1 MSQTLLLSLKYKNSN
16 FHICYST
23 SWNNFLFQELFNE
36 LVLNENISL
45 NEIGKKIIFHID
57 FDYFYAQC
65 EEIRKPELRNI
76 PSVVCVYSGREED
89 SGVVSTCN
97 YEARKYG
104 VKAAMPIRLAKSKL
118 KDIEAIFLPTDMPY
132 YHEIS
137 RNAMR
142 IIENYG
148 ELFEQ
153 VSVDECY
160 VDFTKIT
167 NSDFDD
173 AKIFANSLQKN
184 IKDQINMTCSIGV
197 GPNKLISKIASG
209 INKPNGI
216 TVVSRQ
222 DAKNFISNCKI
233 EDIPGVGPKTAKK
246 LESLGIDSISDISNK
261 SIFELRDALGYK
273 TATFLVNASNAI
285 DYSQIKARGTSKQIG
300 KIVTL
305 KKDIA
310 DFQQINLA
318 AASLCTSVYENLR
331 NKGQAFRILTIILI
345 LENLQH
351 VSFSKS
357 LKLYS
362 ASFDELHKNSLFIIK
377 EMINNNSIS
386 LDNIRRMGVVVS
398 DLKDISGQ
406 DSLVNYFEN

>member
-1 MSQTLLLSLKYKNSN
+1 
-16 FHICYST
+16 
-23 SWNNFLFQELFNE
+23 
-36 LVLNENISL
+36 LNENISS

-118 KDIEAIFLPTDMPY
+118 KDVEAIFLPTDMPY
-132 YHEIS
+132 YHDIS

-142 IIENYG
+142 IIQNYG

-160 VDFTKIT
+160 VDFTKII

-173 AKIFANSLQKN
+173 AMIFASSLQKN
-184 IKDQINMTCSIGV
+184 IKDQINLTCSIGV

-209 INKPNGI
+209 FKKPNGI
-216 TVVSRQ
+216 TVVTPK

-233 EDIPGVGPKTAKK
+233 EDIPGVGPKTIRKM
-246 LESLGIDSISDISNK
+246 ESLGIRSILDISKK

-285 DYSQIKARGTSKQIG
+285 DYSQIKVRGSSKQIG

-305 KKDIA
+305 KKNVA
-310 DFQQINLA
+310 AFEQINLTA
-318 AASLCTSVYENLR
+318 ANLCTSVYENLR
-331 NKGQAFRILTIILI
+331 NKGQAFRVLSIILI

-351 VSFSKS
+351 ISLSKS

-362 ASFDELHKNSLFIIK
+362 ASFDELHKNSLSLIK
-377 EMINNNSIS
+377 EMISNNSIS
-386 LDNIRRMGVVVS
+386 LDNVRRMGVVVS
-398 DLKDISGQ
+398 DLKDVSGQ
-406 DSLVNYFEN
+406 DSLLNYFEN

>member
-1 MSQTLLLSLKYKNSN
+1 M
-16 FHICYST
+16 
-23 SWNNFLFQELFNE
+23 
-36 LVLNENISL
+36 NENISL
-45 NEIGKKIIFHID
+45 NEIEKRIIFHID

-104 VKAAMPIRLAKSKL
+104 VKAAMPIKLAKSKL
-118 KDIEAIFLPTDMPY
+118 KDIHSIFLPTDMPY

-137 RNAMR
+137 LKAMR
-142 IIENYG
+142 LIQNYG

-173 AKIFANSLQKN
+173 AKIFAVSLQKN
-184 IKDQINMTCSIGV
+184 IKAQIKLTCSIGV
-197 GPNKLISKIASG
+197 GPNKLIAKIASG

-216 TVVSRQ
+216 TVVRQ
-222 DAKNFISNCKI
+222 EDAKQFISNCKI
-233 EDIPGVGPKTAKK
+233 EDIPGVGPKTSKK
-246 LESLGIDSISDISNK
+246 LELLGIKSISDISNK
-261 SIFELRDALGYK
+261 SIFELRDSLGYK
-273 TATFLVNASNAI
+273 IATFLVNASNAI
-285 DYSQIKARGTSKQIG
+285 DYSQIKIRGTSKQIG

-305 KKDIA
+305 KKDTTS
-310 DFQQINLA
+310 FEQVKLTVEN
-318 AASLCTSVYENLR
+318 LCTSVFENLE
-331 NKGQAFRILTIILI
+331 NKRQSFRVLSIILI

-351 VSFSKS
+351 ISFSKS

-362 ASFDELHKNSLFIIK
+362 ASSDELRKNSLSILN
-377 EMINNNSIS
+377 EMISNNSIS
-386 LDNIRRMGVVVS
+386 LDNIRRIGVVVS
-398 DLKDISGQ
+398 DLKDNSGQ
-406 DSLVNYFEN
+406 DSLLNYFEN

>member
-1 MSQTLLLSLKYKNSN
+1 M
-16 FHICYST
+16 
-23 SWNNFLFQELFNE
+23 
-36 LVLNENISL
+36 NENISL
-45 NEIGKKIIFHID
+45 SEIEKRIIFHID

-65 EEIRKPELRNI
+65 EEIRKPKLRNI
-76 PSVVCVYSGREED
+76 PSVVCVYSGRGED

-104 VKAAMPIRLAKSKL
+104 VKAAMPIKLAKSKL
-118 KDIEAIFLPTDMPY
+118 KDVHSMFLPTDMPY

-137 RNAMR
+137 TKAMR
-142 IIENYG
+142 IIQNYG

-160 VDFTKIT
+160 MDFTKIT

-173 AKIFANSLQKN
+173 AKIFAVSLQKN
-184 IKDQINMTCSIGV
+184 IKDQIKLTCSIGV
-197 GPNKLISKIASG
+197 GPNKLIAKIASG

-216 TVVSRQ
+216 TVVRLE
-222 DAKNFISNCKI
+222 DAKQFISNCKI
-233 EDIPGVGPKTAKK
+233 DDIPGVGPKTSKK
-246 LESLGIDSISDISNK
+246 LESLGIKSVSDISK
-261 SIFELRDALGYK
+261 KGIFELRDALGYK
-273 TATFLVNASNAI
+273 IATFLVNASNAI
-285 DYSQIKARGTSKQIG
+285 DYSQIKVRGTSKQIG

-305 KKDIA
+305 KKDTTTLE
-310 DFQQINLA
+310 QIKLTVEN
-318 AASLCTSVYENLR
+318 LCTSVFENLE
-331 NKGQAFRILTIILI
+331 NKRQAFRVLTIILI

-362 ASFDELHKNSLFIIK
+362 ASLDELHKNSLLIIN
-377 EMINNNSIS
+377 EMISNNSIS
-386 LDNIRRMGVVVS
+386 LDNIRRIGIVVS

-406 DSLVNYFEN
+406 DSLLNYLEN

>member
-1 MSQTLLLSLKYKNSN
+1 M
-16 FHICYST
+16 
-23 SWNNFLFQELFNE
+23 
-36 LVLNENISL
+36 NENISS

-97 YEARKYG
+97 YEARNYG

-118 KDIEAIFLPTDMPY
+118 KNVEAIFLPTDMPY
-132 YHEIS
+132 YHDIS

-142 IIENYG
+142 IIQNYG

-173 AKIFANSLQKN
+173 AKIFASSLQKN
-184 IKDQINMTCSIGV
+184 IKDQINLTCSIGV
-197 GPNKLISKIASG
+197 GPSKLISKIASG
-209 INKPNGI
+209 FKKPNGI
-216 TVVSRQ
+216 TVVTPK
-222 DAKNFISNCKI
+222 DAKNFISICKI
-233 EDIPGVGPKTAKK
+233 EDIPGVGPKTIRK
-246 LESLGIDSISDISNK
+246 LESLGIRSISDISKK
-261 SIFELRDALGYK
+261 SIFELRDTLGYK
-273 TATFLVNASNAI
+273 NATFLVNASNAI
-285 DYSQIKARGTSKQIG
+285 DYSQIKVRGSSKQIG

-305 KKDIA
+305 KKNIA
-310 DFQQINLA
+310 DFEQINLTA
-318 AASLCTSVYENLR
+318 ANLCTSVYENLR
-331 NKGQAFRILTIILI
+331 NKRQAFRVLSIILI

-351 VSFSKS
+351 ISFSKS

-362 ASFDELHKNSLFIIK
+362 ASFDELHKNSLSIIN

-398 DLKDISGQ
+398 DLKDVSGQ
-406 DSLVNYFEN
+406 DSLLNYFEN

>member
-1 MSQTLLLSLKYKNSN
+1 M
-16 FHICYST
+16 
-23 SWNNFLFQELFNE
+23 
-36 LVLNENISL
+36 NENISL
-45 NEIGKKIIFHID
+45 NEIEKRIIFHID

-104 VKAAMPIRLAKSKL
+104 VKAAMPIKLAKSKL
-118 KDIEAIFLPTDMPY
+118 KDIHSIFLPTDMPY

-137 RNAMR
+137 LKAMR
-142 IIENYG
+142 LIQNYG

-173 AKIFANSLQKN
+173 AKIFAVSLQKN
-184 IKDQINMTCSIGV
+184 IKAQIKLTCSIGV
-197 GPNKLISKIASG
+197 GPNKLVAKIASG

-216 TVVSRQ
+216 TVVRQ
-222 DAKNFISNCKI
+222 EDAKQFISNCKI
-233 EDIPGVGPKTAKK
+233 EDIPGVGPKTSKK
-246 LESLGIDSISDISNK
+246 LELLGIKSISDISNK
-261 SIFELRDALGYK
+261 SIFELRDSLGYK
-273 TATFLVNASNAI
+273 IATFLVNASNAI
-285 DYSQIKARGTSKQIG
+285 DYSQIKIRGTSKQIG

-305 KKDIA
+305 KKDTTS
-310 DFQQINLA
+310 FEQVKLTVEN
-318 AASLCTSVYENLR
+318 LCTSVFENLE
-331 NKGQAFRILTIILI
+331 NKRQSFRVLSIILI

-351 VSFSKS
+351 ISFSKS

-362 ASFDELHKNSLFIIK
+362 ASSDELRKNSLSILN
-377 EMINNNSIS
+377 EMISNNSIS
-386 LDNIRRMGVVVS
+386 LDNIRRIGVVVS
-398 DLKDISGQ
+398 DLKDNSGQ
-406 DSLVNYFEN
+406 DSLLNYFEN

>member
-1 MSQTLLLSLKYKNSN
+1 MSQTLFLPLKYKNSH
-16 FHICYST
+16 FRICYST

-36 LVLNENISL
+36 IVLNENISL

-76 PSVVCVYSGREED
+76 ASVVCVYSGREED

-261 SIFELRDALGYK
+261 SIFELRDTLGYK

-285 DYSQIKARGTSKQIG
+285 DYSQIKVRGTSKQIG

-310 DFQQINLA
+310 DFEQINLT

-386 LDNIRRMGVVVS
+386 VDNIRRMGVVVS

>member
-1 MSQTLLLSLKYKNSN
+1 MS
-16 FHICYST
+16 
-23 SWNNFLFQELFNE
+23 
-36 LVLNENISL
+36 ENISL
-45 NEIGKKIIFHID
+45 SEIEKRIIFHID

-65 EEIRKPELRNI
+65 EEIRKPKLRNI
-76 PSVVCVYSGREED
+76 PSVVCVYSGRGED

-104 VKAAMPIRLAKSKL
+104 VKAAMPIKLAKSKL
-118 KDIEAIFLPTDMPY
+118 KDVHSMFLPTDMPY

-137 RNAMR
+137 TKAMR
-142 IIENYG
+142 IIQNYG

-160 VDFTKIT
+160 MDFTKIT

-173 AKIFANSLQKN
+173 AKIFAVSLQKN
-184 IKDQINMTCSIGV
+184 IKDQIKLTCSIGV
-197 GPNKLISKIASG
+197 GPNKLIAKIASG

-216 TVVSRQ
+216 TVVRLE
-222 DAKNFISNCKI
+222 DAKQFISNCKI
-233 EDIPGVGPKTAKK
+233 DDIPGVGPKTSKK
-246 LESLGIDSISDISNK
+246 LESLGIKSVSDISK
-261 SIFELRDALGYK
+261 KGIFELRDALGYK
-273 TATFLVNASNAI
+273 IATFLVNASNAI
-285 DYSQIKARGTSKQIG
+285 DYSQIKVRGTSKQIG

-305 KKDIA
+305 KKDTTTLE
-310 DFQQINLA
+310 QIKL
-318 AASLCTSVYENLR
+318 TVENLCISVFENLE
-331 NKGQAFRILTIILI
+331 NKRQAFRVLTIILI

-362 ASFDELHKNSLFIIK
+362 ASLDELHKNSFLIIN
-377 EMINNNSIS
+377 EMISNNSIS
-386 LDNIRRMGVVVS
+386 LDNIRRIGIVVS

-406 DSLVNYFEN
+406 DSLLNYLEN

>member
-1 MSQTLLLSLKYKNSN
+1 MS
-16 FHICYST
+16 
-23 SWNNFLFQELFNE
+23 
-36 LVLNENISL
+36 ENISL
-45 NEIGKKIIFHID
+45 SEIEKRIIFHID

-104 VKAAMPIRLAKSKL
+104 VKAAIPIRLAKSKL
-118 KDIEAIFLPTDMPY
+118 KDIHSMFLPTDMPY

-137 RNAMR
+137 TKAMR
-142 IIENYG
+142 IIQNYG

-160 VDFTKIT
+160 MDFTKIT

-173 AKIFANSLQKN
+173 AKIFAVSLQKN
-184 IKDQINMTCSIGV
+184 IKDQIKLTCSIGV
-197 GPNKLISKIASG
+197 GPNKLIAKIASG

-216 TVVSRQ
+216 TVVRLE
-222 DAKNFISNCKI
+222 DAKQFISNCKI
-233 EDIPGVGPKTAKK
+233 DDIPGVGPKTSKK
-246 LESLGIDSISDISNK
+246 LESLGIKSVSDISK
-261 SIFELRDALGYK
+261 KGIFELRDALGYK
-273 TATFLVNASNAI
+273 IATFLVNASNAI
-285 DYSQIKARGTSKQIG
+285 DYSQIKVRGTSKQIG

-305 KKDIA
+305 KKDTTSLE
-310 DFQQINLA
+310 QIKLTVEN
-318 AASLCTSVYENLR
+318 LCTSVFENLE
-331 NKGQAFRILTIILI
+331 NKRQAFRVLTIILI

-362 ASFDELHKNSLFIIK
+362 ASLDELHKNSLSIIN
-377 EMINNNSIS
+377 EMIGNNSIS
-386 LDNIRRMGVVVS
+386 LDNIRRIGIVVS

-406 DSLVNYFEN
+406 DSLLNYFEN

>member
-1 MSQTLLLSLKYKNSN
+1 
-16 FHICYST
+16 
-23 SWNNFLFQELFNE
+23 
-36 LVLNENISL
+36 LNENISS

-65 EEIRKPELRNI
+65 EEIRKPVLRNI

-118 KDIEAIFLPTDMPY
+118 KDVEAIFLPTDMPY
-132 YHEIS
+132 YHDIS

-142 IIENYG
+142 IIQNYG

-160 VDFTKIT
+160 VDFTKII

-173 AKIFANSLQKN
+173 AMIFASSLQKN
-184 IKDQINMTCSIGV
+184 IKDQINLTCSIGV

-209 INKPNGI
+209 FKKPNGI
-216 TVVSRQ
+216 TVVTPK

-233 EDIPGVGPKTAKK
+233 EDIPGVGPKTIRK
-246 LESLGIDSISDISNK
+246 LESLGIRSISDISKK

-285 DYSQIKARGTSKQIG
+285 DYSQIKVRGSSKQIG

-305 KKDIA
+305 KKNVA
-310 DFQQINLA
+310 DFEQINLTA
-318 AASLCTSVYENLR
+318 ANLCTSVYENLR
-331 NKGQAFRILTIILI
+331 NKRQAFRVLSIILI

-351 VSFSKS
+351 ISFSKS

-362 ASFDELHKNSLFIIK
+362 ASFDELHKNSLSIIK

-398 DLKDISGQ
+398 DLKDVSGQ
-406 DSLVNYFEN
+406 DSLLNYFKN

>member
-1 MSQTLLLSLKYKNSN
+1 
-16 FHICYST
+16 
-23 SWNNFLFQELFNE
+23 
-36 LVLNENISL
+36 LNENISS

-118 KDIEAIFLPTDMPY
+118 KDVEAIFLPTDMPY
-132 YHEIS
+132 YHDIS
-137 RNAMR
+137 RNVMR

-173 AKIFANSLQKN
+173 AKIFASSLQKN
-184 IKDQINMTCSIGV
+184 IKDQINLTCSIGV
-197 GPNKLISKIASG
+197 GPSKLISKIASG
-209 INKPNGI
+209 FKKPNGI
-216 TVVSRQ
+216 TVVTPK
-222 DAKNFISNCKI
+222 DAKNFISICKI
-233 EDIPGVGPKTAKK
+233 EDIPGVGPKTIRK
-246 LESLGIDSISDISNK
+246 LESLGIRSISDISKK
-261 SIFELRDALGYK
+261 SIFELRDTLGYK
-273 TATFLVNASNAI
+273 NATFLVNASNAI
-285 DYSQIKARGTSKQIG
+285 DYSQIKVRGSSKQIG

-305 KKDIA
+305 KKNIA
-310 DFQQINLA
+310 DFEQINLTA
-318 AASLCTSVYENLR
+318 ANLCTSVYENLR
-331 NKGQAFRILTIILI
+331 IKRQAFRVLSIILI

-351 VSFSKS
+351 ISFSKS

-362 ASFDELHKNSLFIIK
+362 ASFDELHKNSLSIIN

-398 DLKDISGQ
+398 DLKDVSGQ
-406 DSLVNYFEN
+406 DSLLNYFEN